1 MRRAALDWLL
11 TIAVAVGIVL
21 VFEAAVAKPYRVP
34 TASMEPTL
42 HCARPASGCEA
53 HFSDRVIA
61 CEICYRFSSPHRGQ
75 VVVFHAPAAAAQQC
89 PPGGT
94 FVKRL
99 IGLPGETVH
108 EDEAGFIW
116 VDGARLAEPY
126 VTAAARG
133 GDTHHGQTWH
143 VPAGQYFFLGDN
155 RGDSC
160 DSRVWGSVSRSSL
173 IGPVFLRYWPPT
185 RLGFDLP

>member
-1 MRRAALDWLL
+1 MRRAAIDWLL
-11 TIAVAVGIVL
+11 TIAVAIGVVL
-21 VFEAAVAKPYRVP
+21 VFEAEVAKPYRVP
-34 TASMEPTL
+34 TSSMEPTL
-42 HCARPASGCEA
+42 HCARPGSGCEA
-53 HFSDRVIA
+53 RFSDRVIA
-61 CEICYRFSSPHRGQ
+61 CEICYRFASPHRGQ
-75 VVVFHAPAAAAQQC
+75 VVVFHAPAAVAEQC

-116 VDGARLAEPY
+116 IDGKRLAEPY
-126 VTAAARG
+126 VAAAARRA
-133 GDTHHGQTWH
+133 DPHSGQTWH
-143 VPAGQYFFLGDN
+143 VPPGHYFFVGDN
-155 RGDSC
+155 RSGSC
-160 DSRVWGSVSRSSL
+160 DSRAWGSVARSSL

>member
-1 MRRAALDWLL
+1 MRRVAIDWLL
-11 TIAVAVGIVL
+11 TIAVAVGVVL
-21 VFEAAVAKPYRVP
+21 VFEAEVAKPYRVP
-34 TASMEPTL
+34 TSSMEPTL
-42 HCARPASGCEA
+42 HCARPGSGCEA
-53 HFSDRVIA
+53 RFSDRVIA

-75 VVVFHAPAAAAQQC
+75 VVVFHAPPAVAERC
-89 PPGGT
+89 PPAGT

-116 VDGARLAEPY
+116 IDGKQLAEPY
-126 VTAAARG
+126 IAATARRN
-133 GDTHHGQTWH
+133 DPNSGQTWH
-143 VPAGQYFFLGDN
+143 VPPGHYFFVGDN
-155 RGDSC
+155 RSGSC
-160 DSRVWGSVSRSSL
+160 DSRAWGSVARSSL